1 MYISLFI
8 IKFFENSSMKWGLR
22 GEILF
27 MVNFDPL
34 EHRFQFRATM
44 VKVSLAILYVIYT
57 INQNVIDIVG
67 CF

>member
-1 MYISLFI
+1 
-8 IKFFENSSMKWGLR
+8 
-22 GEILF
+22 